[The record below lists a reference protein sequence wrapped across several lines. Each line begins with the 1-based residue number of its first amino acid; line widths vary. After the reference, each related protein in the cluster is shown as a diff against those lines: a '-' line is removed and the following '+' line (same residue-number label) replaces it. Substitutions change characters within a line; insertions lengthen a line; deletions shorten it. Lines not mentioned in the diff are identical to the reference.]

1 MRRLL
6 LFSLALGLVAPT
18 HASPKMYE
26 GAVVDESHEGWKTG
40 FSALQQTVS
49 GTVRGP
55 EGPVSGATVSV
66 VGSSR
71 STATDA
77 EGRFSILAEVGAT
90 LRFTFIGLETRTIEV
105 RGATMNVT
113 LEESSGDL
121 DEVVVVGYGT
131 QKRANVT
138 GAVSSVDVE
147 KTFKTRPITDVG
159 KALQGSVP
167 GLTITTPSGD
177 LGTNPTIRLRGVTG
191 SLNAGS
197 ATPLILVDNVEVPN
211 LQMVNPEDIASVSV
225 LKDAASTSVYG
236 TRAAW
241 GVILITTKSGTM
253 ETPNQLSYSNNFAW
267 QRPTEILEIADAADG
282 AEVALKA
289 LQRTN
294 PNTDV
299 FGAVGVYY
307 DELA

>member
-1 MRRLL
+1 MPTYAS
-6 LFSLALGLVAPT
+6 FNANKGVVALGN
-18 HASPKMYE
+18 HA
-26 GAVVDESHEGWKTG
+26 GWTKASSVLQNTVTG
-40 FSALQQTVS
+40 TVS
-49 GTVRGP
+49 GPDGP
-55 EGPVSGATVSV
+55 IKGATVSV
-66 VGSSR
+66 VGSSVTTVTDDNGKYTI
-71 STATDA
+71 TADVGSKLRVSFVGFQTK
-77 EGRFSILAEVGAT
+77 EVSVTGNTVNVA
-90 LRFTFIGLETRTIEV
+90 LE
-105 RGATMNVT
+105 
-113 LEESSGDL
+113 SGEDII

-131 QKRANVT
+131 QKRSNVT

-197 ATPLILVDNVEVPN
+197 ASPLILVDNVEVPN

-241 GVILITTKSGTM
+241 GVILITTKTGRKDS
-253 ETPNQLSYSNNFAW
+253 PNKLSYSNKFDW
-267 QRPTEILEIADAADG
+267 QRPT
-282 AEVALKA
+282 
-289 LQRTN
+289 
-294 PNTDV
+294 
-299 FGAVGVYY
+299 
-307 DELA
+307 